1 MKKISSSILLFILFI
16 VACQTQSTQQIAPPT
31 VQVLLNQTR
40 YNIVFILVDDMEA
53 SMMQFMPKTNSQL
66 DERGASFSNFYVS
79 TSLCCPSRASIL
91 RGQYMHNTQI
101 TGNKLPQGGFD
112 KFNQLGLENST
123 IAVWLQQAG
132 YSTALYG
139 KYLNEYPGMQ
149 AVTYIPPGWTDWAV
163 PVAGNPYRNF
173 NYTLNENG
181 LLAEYYDA
189 PEDYATDVLSQKAQ
203 TFIEKNVATNT
214 PYFLFISVFAP
225 HTPSDAAPR
234 HTNLFLD
241 LELPRPP
248 SFDEADNSDKSE
260 SYNELDL
267 LSEKEIEKM
276 EILYQKRAQSVQ
288 AVDELVEDVIKK
300 LESLNQMDNTYIVFT
315 SDNGYHMGQ
324 HRLIQGK
331 NTHFE
336 EDILVPFLIRGPG
349 IEVNTTVSYL
359 AGNVDIAPT
368 FAEMAG
374 IVPPDFVDGRS
385 LLPLL
390 ANDSVSNWRSA
401 YLIERGGEGENTS
414 FYSDFN
420 ASFSLNTGILE
431 PVDYVNKANYTWPF
445 ASAYAG
451 LRTEQYCYVEYELG
465 DAELYD
471 MTTDP
476 YQLNN
481 LIRTADIGLVN
492 QLHSWLNSLRECKG
506 ESCRTAEVKP

>member
-1 MKKISSSILLFILFI
+1 MKKYSLFIFLF
-16 VACQTQSTQQIAPPT
+16 VFVTLACQAQQSEQFSPPT
-31 VQVLLNQTR
+31 VQVLPNETR
-40 YNIVFILVDDMEA
+40 YNIVFILVDDMET
-53 SMMQFMPKTNSQL
+53 SMMQFMPKTNLQL
-66 DERGASFSNFYVS
+66 GQRGATFSNFYVS

-132 YSTALYG
+132 YNTALYG

-149 AVTYIPPGWTDWAV
+149 TSTYIPPGWTDWAV

-173 NYTLNENG
+173 HYTLNENG
-181 LLAEYYDA
+181 KLVEYYDA
-189 PEDYATDVLSQKAQ
+189 PEDYATDVISQKAT
-203 TFIEKNVATNT
+203 TFIENNVSTNT

-248 SFDEADNSDKSE
+248 SFDEADNSDKSQ

-276 EILYQKRAQSVQ
+276 EVLYQKRAQSVQ
-288 AVDELVEDVIKK
+288 AVDELVDDVIKK
-300 LESLNQMDNTYIVFT
+300 LESLDQINNTYIVFT

-349 IEVNTTVSYL
+349 IEENQEISFL
-359 AGNVDIAPT
+359 SGNVDIAPT
-368 FAEMAG
+368 FAEVAG
-374 IVPPDFVDGRS
+374 VVPPDFVDGRS

-390 ANDSVSNWRSA
+390 TNNSVSNWRGA
-401 YLIERGGEGENTS
+401 YLLERGGIEETA
-414 FYSDFN
+414 FYSDAN
-420 ASFSLNTGILE
+420 ASLSLSTGILE
-431 PVDYVNKANYTWPF
+431 PADYINKANYTWPF
-445 ASAYAG
+445 ASPYVG

-465 DAELYD
+465 DVELYD
-471 MTTDP
+471 MVADP

-481 LIRTADIGLVN
+481 LIRTADSGLIN
-492 QLHSWLNSLRECKG
+492 QLHNWLNLLRECKG
-506 ESCRTAEVKP
+506 QSCRIAEMQQ